1 MSEGGVEFDEL
12 TMVKNEEML
21 YVKDELA
28 GADKSIDFD
37 DYTIYQQG
45 FLFVVVLSCQTNSRL
60 IP

>member
-21 YVKDELA
+21 HVKDERA

-45 FLFVVVLSCQTNSRL
+45 FLFVVLSCQTNSRL